1 MVATATVRDDTGG
14 SANCPSSCPTA
25 VTNLRYKE
33 ADNNTQDLCNPVTIP
48 ACGTKYSYWKHTF
61 VEFTG
66 CFTQICNINWFVTCF
81 DWTGTT
87 LTMGNGVQTKN
98 SGASTGYDPAV
109 GLNILTTHDTI
120 CATTD
125 AGATYL
131 ASCSGRAGTISEAG
145 SVINAANETTDY
157 FVTNLALTNTAVSG
171 TQTAKTVTIEYD
183 EI

>member
-1 MVATATVRDDTGG
+1 MVATATIKDNIAG
-14 SANCPSSCPTA
+14 SLNTPAACPTT

-33 ADNNTQDLCNPVTIP
+33 ADNNTQDLNNPVTVP

-61 VEFTG
+61 VVFTG
-66 CFTQICNINWFVTCF
+66 CFTQICNINWFVSCF
-81 DWTGTT
+81 NWTGTT
-87 LTMGNGVQTKN
+87 LTIGDGVQTKN
-98 SGASTGYDPAV
+98 SASSAGYDPAV

-131 ASCSGRAGTISEAG
+131 ASCSGRAGTISEACC
-145 SVINAANETTDY
+145 VINAACETSDY